1 MYLESGIADL
11 ECIWKAESLIWN
23 VFGFTLQDVVREF
36 QEKNRV
42 YLLTPVYSVVITV
55 VITVVKIYLAR
66 ILVNM
71 VSKHGR

>member
-42 YLLTPVYSVVITV
+42 YLLTPVYSVVK
-55 VITVVKIYLAR
+55 TVVKNYLAR
-66 ILVNM
+66 IRVNM
-71 VSKHGR
+71 VCIHGR